1 MVAGY
6 NGDRPLKTGPF
17 DYAQGSYVSA
27 AQRFYVSAAQG
38 SCDNGDRP
46 LGTSRR
52 IGERSRTVRMKQQPG
67 SVYFDRLSNRIV
79 EPSACDNGDRPLHF
93 NLQKSFCIL

>member
-1 MVAGY
+1 MENMVAGY

-27 AQRFYVSAAQG
+27 AQRSYVSAAQR

-46 LGTSRR
+46 LGS
-52 IGERSRTVRMKQQPG
+52 VAG
-67 SVYFDRLSNRIV
+67 SVSIV
-79 EPSACDNGDRPLHF
+79 EPSA
-93 NLQKSFCIL
+93 

>member
-6 NGDRPLKTGPF
+6 NGDRPLKTGPFDYAQGSCDNGDRPLKTGPF

-27 AQRFYVSAAQG
+27 AQGSYVSAAQD
-38 SCDNGDRP
+38 S
-46 LGTSRR
+46 
-52 IGERSRTVRMKQQPG
+52 
-67 SVYFDRLSNRIV
+67 
-79 EPSACDNGDRPLHF
+79 CDNGDRPLHF

>member
-27 AQRFYVSAAQG
+27 AQG

-46 LGTSRR
+46 LGP
-52 IGERSRTVRMKQQPG
+52 VAG
-67 SVYFDRLSNRIV
+67 SVSVV

>member
-6 NGDRPLKTGPF
+6 NGDRPLKTRPF

-27 AQRFYVSAAQG
+27 AQG
-38 SCDNGDRP
+38 SCDNGDSP

-67 SVYFDRLSNRIV
+67 SVYFDRLSNRVV

>member
-27 AQRFYVSAAQG
+27 AQG
-38 SCDNGDRP
+38 SCNNGDRP
-46 LGTSRR
+46 LGS
-52 IGERSRTVRMKQQPG
+52 VAG
-67 SVYFDRLSNRIV
+67 SVYFDRLSNRVV